1 MTGLSKEN
9 FEKNSLEDFLEVEHV
24 SFKSKFV
31 QGNDSPFMIRELS
44 KAIMTRPKLRN
55 ELFKKKLNKT
65 ERIII
70 SNEITVLHS

>member
-70 SNEITVLHS
+70 SNEITELHS

>member
-55 ELFKKKLNKT
+55 ELFKKNP
-65 ERIII
+65 E
-70 SNEITVLHS
+70 

>member
-9 FEKNSLEDFLEVEHV
+9 FEKISLEDFLEVEHV

-70 SNEITVLHS
+70 SNEITELHS

>member
-1 MTGLSKEN
+1 MTGFSKEN